1 MKICLYDRHYKLIWA
16 YTMGN
21 QKTSYQLI
29 AITIGL
35 ILFSGSIS
43 GTMPVVFADHVDFDK
58 VKDQAKKAKKGKD
71 CEEEKKYEGVCD
83 EKDPKVKIISPKKNE
98 KVSGKPLIVTVEA
111 EDDGSGIDKVEVRLD
126 KGPFFPATLIFGDT
140 YEITFEDVDK
150 GKHKITVKAT
160 DKVDNDKRKSVKFK
174 VI

>member
-1 MKICLYDRHYKLIWA
+1 
-16 YTMGN
+16 MGN

-35 ILFSGSIS
+35 VLFSGSIS
-43 GTMPVVFADHVDFDK
+43 GTMPVVFADHVDFAELKDK
-58 VKDQAKKAKKGKD
+58 AKKAKKGKD
-71 CEEEKKYEGVCD
+71 CKEEKKYEGVCD

-98 KVSGKPLIVTVEA
+98 KVSGDPLVVTVEA

-126 KGPFFPATLIFGDT
+126 KGLFKEATLISGDT
-140 YEITFEDVDK
+140 YEITFEEEDVGD

-160 DKVDNDKRKSVKFK
+160 DKVGNDKRKSVKFK